1 MKAVMVMTGIA
12 AAAFFVLF
20 SPWTHNAVPFF
31 PLMTTTAFSLA
42 VVSLVLQRKETGY
55 VYAFNAAWI
64 PLGVLSAVFLY
75 GIFWVGH
82 FLSIRLLP
90 FAAAQV
96 DSIYTIRAGQ
106 NPWIIAG
113 LLVFII
119 GPAEEIFWRGFVQKR
134 LSNKY
139 GVLVG
144 VFIATVCYTGVHL
157 WSFNL
162 MLLAASA
169 VCGAFWGLLFAATDN
184 LWPAIISHA
193 VWDVTI
199 FILFPIT

>member
-1 MKAVMVMTGIA
+1 MKAAGGMILIA

-20 SPWTHNAVPFF
+20 SPWTKNAIPFF
-31 PLMTTTAFSLA
+31 PLMTVTAFSLA
-42 VVSLVLQRKETGY
+42 AVSLILQRKQAKDI
-55 VYAFNAAWI
+55 YAFNAAFI
-64 PLGVLSAVFLY
+64 PIGILSAVFLY
-75 GIFWVGH
+75 GVFWVGH
-82 FLSIRLLP
+82 FLSTRILP

-106 NPWIIAG
+106 NPWIVAG
-113 LLVFII
+113 LLAFII

-139 GVLVG
+139 GILAGIVL
-144 VFIATVCYTGVHL
+144 ATAFYTLVHL

-169 VCGAFWGLLFAATDN
+169 VCGAFWGLFFAATDN
-184 LWPAIISHA
+184 LWPVIISHV

-199 FILFPIT
+199 FILWPIT